1 MNGLNF
7 FEIYPTE
14 SPGPGDSR
22 DLPLKIKNWDGID
35 GMPGYF
41 FFSGMWRCM
50 CINFENFLDSRD
62 CLSLSV
68 LWWVKFASWCCNN
81 IHSEIHHITT
91 KGNCCN
97 SVNQL
102 WKSSNQEVNQRSK
115 MIYKIQFLL
124 VVLYVLTFTS
134 NAFHLSSSRSNP
146 MMKPLRMA
154 AASSAKPQH
163 LRVGIFGGTLEE
175 CSLESFL
182 WWLISFNSVIEVTYT
197 IRISIWI
204 IAILNSHPLDSP
216 ITLTTLYSLYST
228 AS

>member
-7 FEIYPTE
+7 FEFYPTE
-14 SPGPGDSR
+14 SPGPGVSR
-22 DLPLKIKNWDGID
+22 DLPLKIKNWDGIA
-35 GMPGYF
+35 GIF

-163 LRVGIFGGTLEE
+163 LRVGIFGGTSEA
-175 CSLESFL
+175 CSVESSL
-182 WWLISFNSVIEVTYT
+182 WWLISFNSVIEVTFT
-197 IRISIWI
+197 IWISIWI
-204 IAILNSHPLDSP
+204 IAILSIYSLDSP
-216 ITLTTLYSLYST
+216 TTLSTLHSLYST
-228 AS
+228 VS